1 MAEDEELDSDDSG
14 GDVAAAADIPSPREN
29 PLLLGHEG
37 AEAAL
42 LQAFNSGRLSHAWLV
57 TGPRGIGKATLAY
70 RFARFLLA
78 EGAGAGG
85 GGSGGLFAA
94 PAPTSLA
101 VAPSQVVFRQVASGG
116 HPDLLVVERSF
127 DPKRKRQR
135 REIVADETRG
145 VTDFLHLTSGQG
157 GWRVVIV
164 DGADLMNIHAANG
177 LLKILEEPPR
187 RTVLLLVSDN
197 PGRLLPTIRSRC
209 RTLPLKPL
217 DLPIMIELLQ
227 RFAPHLSEN
236 DRAVLLAL
244 AAGSIG
250 RALDLARGGGVAIY
264 GQIAKLLTALPHL
277 DAEELHGFADRLA
290 RSGADDD
297 FALFAELLPGTIARA
312 VTQGAGVGPGNSVAP
327 EEHLLRR
334 LVSRRG
340 LDQWVAVW
348 EKLTHLFTQAEGI
361 NLDRKQVVLNAF
373 FALEEAAR

>member
-1 MAEDEELDSDDSG
+1 MAEDDDGDGEETGSA
-14 GDVAAAADIPSPREN
+14 VTAAEVPSPREN
-29 PLLLGHEG
+29 PLLLGQEA

-42 LQAFNSGRLSHAWLV
+42 LQAFNSGRLSHAWLL

-78 EGAGAGG
+78 EGASSSAA
-85 GGSGGLFAA
+85 GLFAA
-94 PAPTSLA
+94 APNTLA
-101 VAPSQVVFRQVASGG
+101 IPPSQLAFRQVASGG

-135 REIVADETRG
+135 REIVADETRA
-145 VTDFLHLTSGQG
+145 VADFLHLTSGQD

-177 LLKILEEPPR
+177 LLKILEEPPK

-209 RTLPLKPL
+209 RTLPVKPL
-217 DLPIMIELLQ
+217 DQSVVSELLQ
-227 RFAPHLSEN
+227 RFAPGLSEH
-236 DRAVLLAL
+236 DRDLLLTL

-250 RALDLARGGGVAIY
+250 RALELAKGDGVTIY
-264 GQIAKLLTALPHL
+264 GNITKLLETIPRV
-277 DAEELHGFADRLA
+277 DAEALHGFAERLA
-290 RSGADDD
+290 RPGADDD
-297 FALFAELLPGTIARA
+297 FALFTELLPGWLARL
-312 VTQGAGVGPGNSVAP
+312 VVLGAGEGAAVSSD
-327 EEHLLRR
+327 EERVMRR
-334 LVSRRG
+334 LALRRG
-340 LDQWVAVW
+340 LDQWVEVW

-361 NLDRKQVVLNAF
+361 NLDRKQVVLTAF